1 MLAPIEYVGF
11 LAGFLAAIALSPQ
24 IIKSWKTK
32 STKDLS
38 IPWLLTYLAAVA
50 LWVVYAYGIKALA
63 LGLFASIEL
72 FVILSLLILK
82 LKYK

>member
-1 MLAPIEYVGF
+1 
-11 LAGFLAAIALSPQ
+11 
-24 IIKSWKTK
+24 
-32 STKDLS
+32 
-38 IPWLLTYLAAVA
+38 
-50 LWVVYAYGIKALA
+50 LA